1 MSHVDLKKAKPIP
14 VTFLRS
20 WIYDILIPFAVSRAA
35 LIVVALLGFHFLHL
49 PITSKKW
56 EVAADGNLKVVTEYL
71 SANSWPFVNMWAR
84 WDSGWYLDIAR
95 HGYMFIPG
103 KQSNVAFF
111 PLYPYLVRFVHYFIP
126 LPHDAGWL
134 LIGIIIAN
142 AAFLVALI
150 YLYHLVRLD
159 YDRSLAAR
167 VVLYLCVFPTTLFC
181 SAVYTESL
189 FIALVISSFYYA
201 RTGRWFVAGALSAAA
216 ALARAPGILLVFPLT
231 FEYFSQTEFNWRR
244 VKPDVLSLT
253 LAPIALLGHLTLLR
267 WQFGD
272 WNVISK
278 TETLQGWNRH
288 FTFPWTTLF
297 RAFPTITTFNGYH
310 GAFEFFFT
318 IALLVLVIFAC
329 FRFRPS
335 YAIYSVISLLFIVS
349 WGTLLSA
356 PRFGLM
362 IFPAIMGLALLGQ
375 NAWFNRIY
383 LVFSGTLALVSMVV
397 FSQWGWVS

>member
-1 MSHVDLKKAKPIP
+1 
-14 VTFLRS
+14 
-20 WIYDILIPFAVSRAA
+20 
-35 LIVVALLGFHFLHL
+35 
-49 PITSKKW
+49 
-56 EVAADGNLKVVTEYL
+56 
-71 SANSWPFVNMWAR
+71 
-84 WDSGWYLDIAR
+84 
-95 HGYMFIPG
+95 
-103 KQSNVAFF
+103 
-111 PLYPYLVRFVHYFIP
+111 
-126 LPHDAGWL
+126 
-134 LIGIIIAN
+134 
-142 AAFLVALI
+142 
-150 YLYHLVRLD
+150 
-159 YDRSLAAR
+159 
-167 VVLYLCVFPTTLFC
+167 
-181 SAVYTESL
+181 
-189 FIALVISSFYYA
+189 
-201 RTGRWFVAGALSAAA
+201 
-216 ALARAPGILLVFPLT
+216 LT

>member
-49 PITSKKW
+49 RITSKKW

-244 VKPDVLSLT
+244 GKPDVLSLT